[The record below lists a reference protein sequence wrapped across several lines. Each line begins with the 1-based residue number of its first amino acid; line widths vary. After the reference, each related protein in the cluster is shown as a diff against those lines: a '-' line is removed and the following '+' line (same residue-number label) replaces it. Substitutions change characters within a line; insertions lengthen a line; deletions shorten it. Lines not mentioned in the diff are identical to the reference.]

1 MYFSKNNNFFHG
13 IMFHHFHDDKMHK
26 RGQGS
31 LSKDDFYKL
40 IKFLGRQ
47 NILNADEFL
56 LRFKENKLTSKNLCL
71 TFDDA
76 LKCQYDIA
84 IPVMEDLNIKAF
96 FFVYSSIFSKNPDLL
111 ELYRYFRM
119 NYFKDIDEFYKDFF
133 KIYGKKLDNYFSKKK
148 NIIKKKKQQSPYYSF
163 DDIKFR
169 LVRDKIL
176 SNDQYKII
184 MFKMFKQKKFEYE
197 KFYDVLF
204 LSKLNL
210 IKIKELGHLIGL
222 HSHTHPMTLKK
233 LNYNEQLKQYTNNLN
248 VITDILKCKI
258 TDIISMSHP
267 CGSYN
272 INTFK
277 ILDKLGIEIGFK
289 HSIINENT
297 KKINNSKYE
306 IARQDHKEIMR
317 MMNL

>member
-1 MYFSKNNNFFHG
+1 MYFSKKNNFFHG
-13 IMFHHFHDDKMHK
+13 IMFHHFHNDKMHK
-26 RGQGS
+26 KGQGS
-31 LSKDDFYKL
+31 ISKDDFYKL
-40 IKFLGRQ
+40 IKFLGRK

-56 LRFKENKLTSKNLCL
+56 LRFKENRLTSKNLCL

-84 IPVMEDLNIKAF
+84 VPVMEDLNIKAF

-119 NYFKDIDEFYKDFF
+119 NYFKNVDEFYKDFF
-133 KIYGKKLDNYFSKKK
+133 NVYGKNLGNYFRKKK
-148 NIIKKKKQQSPYYSF
+148 NIIKKKKQQFPYYSF
-163 DDIKFR
+163 GDIKFR
-169 LVRDKIL
+169 LVRDEIL
-176 SNDQYKII
+176 SNDQYKKI
-184 MFKMFKQKKFEYE
+184 MFKMFKQKKFDYE

-204 LSKLNL
+204 ISKSNL
-210 IKIKELGHLIGL
+210 IKMKELGHLIGL
-222 HSHTHPMTLKK
+222 HSHTHPMVLKK
-233 LNYNEQLKQYTNNLN
+233 LNYDEQLNQYTNNLN
-248 VITDILKCKI
+248 VITDILKDKI

-272 INTFK
+272 INTLK
-277 ILDKLGIEIGFK
+277 ILENLGIEIGFK
-289 HSIINENT
+289 HSMTNENK